1 MKKVLMIAYS
11 FPPTGGP
18 GVQRSLKFVKY
29 LRNFGWEPLVV
40 TRDVKNMRVID
51 ESLNKDIPEGVKIFR
66 TKPCEFTELNGLLNY
81 FGRFVSRK
89 VLCPDGE
96 RLWGE
101 FAKGTAVK
109 AVKRDKIDLIYT
121 TSVPYSAHLIGL
133 HLKHKFP
140 GIPWVADFRDEWT
153 NNPYLLDNPHNKLRM
168 AIEKRMEHRVLEKA
182 DYLIT
187 NTPVML
193 DNFLRLNNDMALEDH
208 FTVIPNGYDSDDFIT
223 VTGST
228 PENESFTLTYTGSM
242 YGRRKPDYFFQALS
256 ELVGEGK
263 IDPSKIKVQLIGTL
277 QKDNLDKLLDQ
288 YLLHEIVKILPYM
301 DHDECV
307 AHMANSD
314 ALLLIEGGGPGSEA
328 FYTGKVFEYLAS
340 RRPILANIPAKGAA
354 AQLINSTRA
363 GLVSDYNDITGTKE
377 NLLLLYEAW
386 QNKTSIL
393 EPDNEK
399 IAKYERKVLTDKLA
413 TVFEKT
419 SKIVRSKAK

>member
-40 TRDVKNMRVID
+40 TRDIKNMRVID
-51 ESLNKDIPEGVKIFR
+51 ESLSKDIPEGVKVFR

-89 VLCPDGE
+89 VLLPDGE

-101 FAKGTAVK
+101 FAKGTAIR
-109 AVKRDKIDLIYT
+109 AVKKDKIDLIYT
-121 TSVPYSAHLIGL
+121 TSVPYSAHLVGL
-133 HLKHKFP
+133 RLKRRFP

-153 NNPYLLDNPHNKLRM
+153 NNPYLLDNPHNKFRM
-168 AIEKRMEHRVLEKA
+168 AVEKRMERRVLENA

-193 DNFLRLNNDMALEDH
+193 DNFLKLNSDMALENH
-208 FTVIPNGYDSDDFIT
+208 FKVIPNGYDSDDFKGLS
-223 VTGST
+223 GSA
-228 PENESFTLTYTGSM
+228 PKNEFFTITYTGSM

-256 ELVGEGK
+256 ELITEGK
-263 IDPSKIKVQLIGTL
+263 MDPSKIKVQLIGTL
-277 QKDNLDKLLDQ
+277 QKENLDKLLEKFNLQ
-288 YLLHEIVKILPYM
+288 QLVQILPYM

-307 AHMANSD
+307 AHMGSSD

-340 RRPILANIPAKGAA
+340 RRPILANIPANGAA
-354 AQLINSTRA
+354 AQLIHSTRA
-363 GLVSDYNDITGTKE
+363 GLVSDYNDIPKTKE
-377 NLLLLYEAW
+377 NLLQLYEAW
-386 QNKTSIL
+386 QNKLILL
-393 EPDNEK
+393 EPDKEL
-399 IAKYERKVLTDKLA
+399 IARYERKVLTGELA
-413 TVFEKT
+413 LVFEKAC
-419 SKIVRSKAK
+419 KNVRRI

>member
-18 GVQRSLKFVKY
+18 GVQRSLKFAKY

-40 TRDVKNMRVID
+40 TRDIKNMRVID
-51 ESLNKDIPEGVKIFR
+51 ESLNKDIPEGVKIYR
-66 TKPCEFTELNGLLNY
+66 TRPCEFTELNGLLNY
-81 FGRFVSRK
+81 FGKFISRK
-89 VLCPDGE
+89 VLFPDGE

-101 FAKGTAVK
+101 FAKSTAVK
-109 AVKRDKIDLIYT
+109 AIKKEKIDLIYT
-121 TSVPYSAHLIGL
+121 TSVPYSAHLMGL
-133 HLKHKFP
+133 HLKRRFP

-153 NNPYLLDNPHNKLRM
+153 NNPYLLDNPHNKFRM
-168 AIEKRMEHRVLEKA
+168 SIEKGMERRVLENA

-193 DNFLRLNNDMALEDH
+193 DNFLRLNSDMALKDH
-208 FTVIPNGYDSDDFIT
+208 FTVIPNGYDSDDFKA

-228 PENESFTLTYTGSM
+228 PYNEFFTITYTGSM

-263 IDPSKIKVQLIGTL
+263 IDVAKIKVQLIGTL
-277 QKDNLDKLLDQ
+277 QKENLDKLLNKYKLQ
-288 YLLHEIVKILPYM
+288 EVVKILPYM

-307 AHMANSD
+307 AHMAGSD

-354 AQLINSTRA
+354 AQLINSTHA
-363 GLVSDYNDITGTKE
+363 GLVSDFNDIDKTKE
-377 NLLLLYEAW
+377 NLLKLYESW
-386 QNKTSIL
+386 QNKTNIL
-393 EPDNEK
+393 EPNKEL
-399 IAKYERKVLTDKLA
+399 IAKYERKVLTGELA
-413 TVFEKT
+413 VVFEKAC
-419 SKIVRSKAK
+419 KIVRSTQ

>member
-29 LRNFGWEPLVV
+29 LRNFGWEPLVL
-40 TRDVKNMRVID
+40 TRDIKNMRVID
-51 ESLNKDIPEGVKIFR
+51 ASLNKDIPEGVKVFR
-66 TKPCEFTELNGLLNY
+66 TRPCEFTELNGLLNY

-89 VLCPDGE
+89 VLLPDGE

-109 AVKRDKIDLIYT
+109 AVKREKIDLIYT

-133 HLKHKFP
+133 HLKRKFP

-153 NNPYLLDNPHNKLRM
+153 NNPYLLDNPHSKLRM
-168 AIEKRMEHRVLEKA
+168 AVEKRMERQVLEKA
-182 DYLIT
+182 DFLIT

-193 DNFLRLNNDMALEDH
+193 DNFLRLNNDITLKDH
-208 FTVIPNGYDSDDFIT
+208 FTVIPNGYDSDDFKG
-223 VTGST
+223 VTGNT
-228 PENESFTLTYTGSM
+228 PNNEFFTITYTGSM

-263 IDPSKIKVQLIGTL
+263 IDQAKIKVQLIGTL
-277 QKDNLDKLLDQ
+277 QKDSLDKLLDKYRLQ
-288 YLLHEIVKILPYM
+288 EIVKILPYM

-307 AHMANSD
+307 SHMANSD

-354 AQLINSTRA
+354 AQLINSTRT
-363 GLVSDYNDITGTKE
+363 GLVSDYNDIDGTKE
-377 NLLLLYEAW
+377 NLLLLYKAW
-386 QNKTSIL
+386 QNKANIL
-393 EPDNEK
+393 EPDKEQ
-399 IAKYERKVLTDKLA
+399 IAKYERKVLTEELA
-413 TVFEKT
+413 TVFEKACKLVG
-419 SKIVRSKAK
+419 SM